1 MRIRNLAAA
10 ALLTTT
16 ALGSSAQA
24 QGIFEQMGRAG
35 TSAGNAADLIV
46 PAIAYGLGA
55 FLLIIGGWNIYKHFR
70 KDGRHEGGM
79 GLAVGAFLGGF
90 IILGMSAWA
99 GLGTNTMTAAAPSVK
114 SGTTALRF

>member
-1 MRIRNLAAA
+1 MRIRKLAAA
-10 ALLTTT
+10 ALLATT
-16 ALGSSAQA
+16 ALGSAAQA

-55 FLLIIGGWNIYKHFR
+55 FLLIVGGWNIYKHFR
-70 KDGRHEGGM
+70 RDGRQEGGL
-79 GLAVGAFLGGF
+79 GLAAGAFIGGF
-90 IILGMSAWA
+90 LILGMSAWA

-114 SGTTALRF
+114 NGTTALRF